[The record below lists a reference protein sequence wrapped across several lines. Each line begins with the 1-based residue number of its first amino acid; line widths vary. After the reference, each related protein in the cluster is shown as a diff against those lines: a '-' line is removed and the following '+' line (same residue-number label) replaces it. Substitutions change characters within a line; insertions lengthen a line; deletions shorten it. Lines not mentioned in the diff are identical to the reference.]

1 MIHLGE
7 SMVVRENGTEGGR
20 EILSGTTIENDSTEA
35 DGDITMT
42 GVVKD
47 TMGEDRE
54 MASIAPVKGIERTIV
69 NVSP

>member
-7 SMVVRENGTEGGR
+7 SMVVRENGIERGR
-20 EILSGTTIENDSTEA
+20 EILSGTTIENDSMEA
-35 DGDITMT
+35 DGDLTMT

-47 TMGEDRE
+47 TMREDRE
-54 MASIAPVKGIERTIV
+54 MASIALVKGIERTIV

>member
-7 SMVVRENGTEGGR
+7 SMVVRENGTERGR